1 MYMEFGK
8 PIGYCRCTQ
17 PDMPGRFSSCEIFG
31 IDAFA
36 EADLGY
42 APS

>member
-1 MYMEFGK
+1 MEFGK
-8 PIGYCRCTQ
+8 PIRHCPGIH